1 MATLHE
7 TAYPRLKADPSAK
20 ELEEIY
26 TPSAAELKFIRKI
39 ATQPTT
45 QLAVLI
51 HLKLFQRLGYFV
63 TLASVPERISQHIAQ
78 AAGRRRSLSSAE
90 LKRYDSSGGKR
101 SHMAHM
107 REYLKVRTLD
117 AAGRTWLATVAE
129 SAAKTKHVI
138 PDILNVMLEE
148 LVHHRYEL
156 PAFSTLERMA
166 IRAREQVHDQLFREI
181 GQALTPQARTL
192 INELINTPEGS
203 TYSGWNALKREPK
216 RPTNKEVRFYLQHI
230 RRLQHLG
237 EQLPAVNI
245 PVPKLKQFRA
255 MARALDASELAEL
268 SPTKRYA
275 LATIFI
281 RSQYAKTLDDAAD
294 LFIRLFQNLENAAQ
308 QKLLA
313 YQIEHAKRAD
323 ALIGQLKDVLEA
335 YQLDGTD
342 TQRVDAIG
350 GTLIADV
357 ATLLAECE
365 EHMAYAGRN
374 YLPFLLQ
381 PYATARPL
389 LLNCLE
395 IMGLRSTS
403 QDTGMVRM
411 IEVLL
416 SLCQATPSF
425 THYGD
430 TQIYAPRVWLRISC
444 GRCRAWLRGL

>member
-1 MATLHE
+1 M
-7 TAYPRLKADPSAK
+7 TACTA
-20 ELEEIY
+20 
-26 TPSAAELKFIRKI
+26 
-39 ATQPTT
+39 
-45 QLAVLI
+45 
-51 HLKLFQRLGYFV
+51 
-63 TLASVPERISQHIAQ
+63 
-78 AAGRRRSLSSAE
+78 RRSSRPSLAMSRSEICPTCGTKLGPTHPRAAMRVCTSCQRSNPEGFSYCGFCASPMENTEMRARMTE
-90 LKRYDSSGGKR
+90 LAAPPGGWPNIT
-101 SHMAHM
+101 S
-107 REYLKVRTLD
+107 
-117 AAGRTWLATVAE
+117 
-129 SAAKTKHVI
+129 
-138 PDILNVMLEE
+138 E
-148 LVHHRYEL
+148 LV
-156 PAFSTLERMA
+156 
-166 IRAREQVHDQLFREI
+166 
-181 GQALTPQARTL
+181 
-192 INELINTPEGS
+192 
-203 TYSGWNALKREPK
+203 
-216 RPTNKEVRFYLQHI
+216 EVRFYLQHI

-365 EHMAYAGRN
+365 EHMAYAGRI